1 MVDLLY
7 SRCNGTVEYNI
18 AYGDPDA
25 SFEALQ
31 NAAKAAQL
39 HDFILTLPKQY
50 ETIIGE
56 RGLMLSGGE
65 RQRLAIARAVI
76 KNPAIFIFDEA
87 ISVLDT
93 NTEIVLQAEMVELF
107 KNRTSIVIAHRLS
120 TISSAD
126 QILVMSQG
134 EVVEVGT
141 HESLMKV
148 RGKYFRMWSNGK

>member
-1 MVDLLY
+1 MLHLKLY
-7 SRCNGTVEYNI
+7 KM
-18 AYGDPDA
+18 
-25 SFEALQ
+25 LQ
-31 NAAKAAQL
+31 KTAQL

-65 RQRLAIARAVI
+65 RQCLAIARAVI

-87 ISVLDT
+87 TSALDT
-93 NTEIVLQAEMVELF
+93 NTESALQAEMVELF
-107 KNRTSIVIAHRLS
+107 KNRTSIVIVHRLS

-134 EVVEVGT
+134 EIVEAGT
-141 HESLMKV
+141 HNSLMQA
-148 RGKYFRMWSNGK
+148 RGIYYGMWN